1 MGRAQTKPR
10 AATAQ
15 FSFDFAAPTPLAQP
29 GRAHTPR
36 RDPLAERLIAA
47 GLATH
52 DAVLTINRAL
62 SVPDRSGMPTPWNL
76 PSRLFQ
82 SPIGY
87 EPGTPDE
94 PGRLHLR
101 HLALAEHPGVQA
113 IRAQI
118 PEPEHWDDTL
128 APDGILTWNHAVD
141 LMTPRLW
148 PMLIATRRFVDDDM
162 IATALAFALL
172 SPGLTRG
179 TREKWTLALA
189 RSVMGHLNAPEPADR
204 SRALIAGDGLWP
216 ARIESHVA
224 PNIRPRGAAAAWL
237 TIHGIEDGYLAYAK
251 SGWLGV
257 TPKGLA
263 LRAEQR

>member
-10 AATAQ
+10 AESAQ
-15 FSFDFAAPTPLAQP
+15 ISFDFAAPTTLP
-29 GRAHTPR
+29 GRAHAPR

-47 GLATH
+47 GLAPN
-52 DAVLTINRAL
+52 DSVLAITRAL
-62 SVPDRSGMPTPWNL
+62 AVPDGSSLPAPWNL
-76 PSRLFQ
+76 PTRLFQ
-82 SPIGY
+82 WPIDY
-87 EPGTPDE
+87 EPGTPEE
-94 PGRLHLR
+94 PGRLRLR
-101 HLALAEHPGVQA
+101 HPALAEHPGVRA
-113 IRAQI
+113 IRALI
-118 PEPEHWDDTL
+118 PEPEHWDDTA
-128 APDGILTWNHAVD
+128 APGDALTWNHAVD

-148 PMLIATRRFVDDDM
+148 PELIATRRFVDDGM
-162 IATALAFALL
+162 IASALAFALL

-179 TREKWTLALA
+179 TRERWTLALA
-189 RSVMGHLNAPEPADR
+189 RTVMRHLDAPEPADR
-204 SRALIAGDGLWP
+204 SRALLAGDGLWP

-263 LRAEQR
+263 LRAEQG